1 MILEF
6 FGNLAQAKERDS
18 PQSSQ
23 RAQSPEGDRRITI
36 HLVAREKRRRDA
48 GATGWA
54 AKSALSVC
62 RNLHAVCES
71 SRQLG
76 LWGAGGEGFGAG
88 LHGGDAAAAFWG
100 TVDYLFY
107 ALHPFG
113 EIHFAAKGFQVG
125 LDLGPLEIHFLAGV
139 VDESFGEGAVED
151 EGGEHV
157 PVAEDLEDVGGLLVA
172 AADGVDEVVG

>member
-62 RNLHAVCES
+62 RNLHAV
-71 SRQLG
+71 
-76 LWGAGGEGFGAG
+76 WGAGGEGFGAG
-88 LHGGDAAAAFWG
+88 LHGGDAAAAFG
-100 TVDYLFY
+100 GAVDYLFD

-113 EIHFAAKGFQVG
+113 EVHFGAEGFYVG
-125 LDLGPLEIHFLAGV
+125 LDFGPLEIHFLAGV